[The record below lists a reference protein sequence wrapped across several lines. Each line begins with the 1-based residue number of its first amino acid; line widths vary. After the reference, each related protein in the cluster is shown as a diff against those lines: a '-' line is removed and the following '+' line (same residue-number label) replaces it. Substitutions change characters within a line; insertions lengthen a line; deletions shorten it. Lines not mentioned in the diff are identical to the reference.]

1 MIKIGSLFAGIGGFE
16 LGLERA
22 IPNSETIWQV
32 EQDKFCQRVL
42 RKHWPQSKIYNDVR
56 EVSSHNLEPVDLL
69 YGGFPCQDISIAGK
83 GEGLHGKKSGLW
95 WEMHRIIRDI
105 RPRVIV
111 LENVSAVTFRGG
123 LSVIGSLTEL
133 GYSCEWGIISARQFG
148 APHLR
153 KRWFCVAY
161 SEDISGLQKD
171 QETLSEREG
180 WATWCDISRSHR
192 GDDAPHSD
200 SDGRHKQPREDRESD
215 LISKTEQAPLH
226 SKDSKREKDPR
237 QAHIWDKG
245 CDPLQY
251 DAPHSDSRGCRSYSD
266 SSDNPKIQRREI
278 SKRICREDA
287 PDSDGRHIKKQF
299 LAQPI
304 KERQQSSQNNIGSVS
319 ISGFGYWERCPAPS
333 PICRVDDGIPHRV
346 AKLRALG
353 NAIVPQ
359 CSEHIGRLI
368 HESGVLYG

>member
-69 YGGFPCQDISIAGK
+69 CGGFPCQDISVAGK

-111 LENVSAVTFRGG
+111 LENVSAITFRGG
-123 LSVIGSLTEL
+123 LSVIGSLTKL

-148 APHLR
+148 ACHLR

-161 SEDISGLQKD
+161 
-171 QETLSEREG
+171 
-180 WATWCDISRSHR
+180 
-192 GDDAPHSD
+192 SD

-215 LISKTEQAPLH
+215 LTSKTEQAPLH
-226 SKDSKREKDPR
+226 SKDSKRGKNSRET
-237 QAHIWDKG
+237 HIWDKG

-251 DAPHSDSRGCRSYSD
+251 DAPHSDSRGCRSHSD

-287 PDSDGRHIKKQF
+287 PDSDSRHIKKQF
-299 LAQPI
+299 FSESI
-304 KERQQSSQNNIGSVS
+304 KERQQSTKNNIGAVS

-359 CSEHIGRLI
+359 CSEYIGRLI